1 MKGEWIMIF
10 NVNESLLIN
19 QLMETPD
26 KSDFLN
32 ILAEVEEN
40 TEEKELIADI
50 HSLYEKIDGLNSDTV
65 KQIYKDRIQHKISIY
80 PAYEI

>member
-40 TEEKELIADI
+40 TEEKELISDI